1 MASEST
7 QETRRPERVGVYICH
22 CGGNISD
29 HVDVARVA
37 EEVQKIPGVVV
48 AHTNMFMCS
57 DPGQQLI
64 QEDIKSGKVDRVV
77 VASCA
82 PSLHELTFR
91 NAIKRADMSPYLYE
105 HANIREQVSW
115 VHAGEK
121 ATRKAATLVAAAVA
135 KARNLE
141 PLSPIRVD
149 ARRHATVIGG
159 GVAGLR
165 AALDLS
171 RRGIAVTLVEKTPF
185 LGGQVAKL
193 DRLVPTGET
202 AEAVIRQLSEAAL
215 SNPQIEICTCTQVIR
230 SEGYVGNFKLTLN
243 RRPPE
248 RSIQTAAAGGLDFN
262 ALAPGSFIP
271 FAGVFPEA
279 LPADGREWVLET
291 GVIVFATGFQPY
303 APQEGEYGYLKQPE
317 VITLPELIRQMAE
330 GHPSGRRLA
339 VGGREIRRV
348 AFIHCVGSRQIPGIH
363 EPGPDGRLNEYCSRT
378 CCSAILQAAVRIR
391 ETYPD
396 THVFEYYRDIRTYGR
411 GQEEVYD
418 RAAKANVIFFRYEPE
433 APPVVERAGG
443 KDFPLRI
450 RVNDTL
456 TFGEEL
462 TAEVDLVVLAVGM
475 EPSPIAELVEAL
487 KLPVGVDRFLQE
499 VHPKLRPVEVANTGI
514 LLAGTCQAPMDVGE
528 ACAAAQAAAAKGTSL
543 LVKGFV
549 ELDPF
554 VAEVRAE
561 LCTGHGACAGVCP
574 IEGAIT
580 LTEAADQGRKARVNP
595 ALCTGCGICVPEC
608 PENAIEVKGWTLK
621 QYEEMV
627 DAIVAG

>member
-1 MASEST
+1 MDSDSK
-7 QETRRPERVGVYICH
+7 QETQRPERVGVYICH

-29 HVDVARVA
+29 HVDVTRVA
-37 EEVQKIPGVVV
+37 EEVRKIPGVV
-48 AHTNMFMCS
+48 AARTNMFMCS
-57 DPGQQLI
+57 DPGQLLI

-91 NAIKRADMSPYLYE
+91 SAIKRADMNPFLYE

-121 ATRKAATLVAAAVA
+121 ATRKAATLVAAAIA
-135 KARNLE
+135 KAKNLE
-141 PLSPIRVD
+141 PLEPIRVD
-149 ARRHATVIGG
+149 ARRHVTVIGA

-185 LGGQVAKL
+185 LGGQVARL

-202 AEAVIRQLSEAAL
+202 GEAVIRQLSEAAL
-215 SNPQIEICTCTQVIR
+215 NNPQIEICTCTQVIR
-230 SEGYVGNFKLTLN
+230 SEGYVGNFKLSLSQ
-243 RRPPE
+243 RPPGRPGE
-248 RSIQTAAAGGLDFN
+248 TAGAGGVAFN
-262 ALAPGSFIP
+262 ELAPGSYIP
-271 FAGVFPEA
+271 FAGVYPVVVSSEA
-279 LPADGREWVLET
+279 REWIMET

-317 VITLPELIRQMAE
+317 VITLPELIRHMAE
-330 GHPSGRRLA
+330 GRPAGRRLT
-339 VGGREIRRV
+339 VGERKIRRV

-363 EPGPDGRLNEYCSRT
+363 EPGRDGQLNEYCSRT
-378 CCSAILQAAVRIR
+378 CCSATLQAAVRIR
-391 ETYPD
+391 ESYPD
-396 THVFEYYRDIRTYGR
+396 TQVFDYYRDIRTYGR
-411 GQEEVYD
+411 GQEEVYE

-433 APPVVERAGG
+433 APPVVERTGSR
-443 KDFPLRI
+443 DFPLRI
-450 RVNDTL
+450 RVRDTL

-475 EPSPIAELVEAL
+475 EPTPIQDLIDSL

-514 LLAGTCQAPMDVGE
+514 LLAGTCQAPMDVSE

-543 LVKGFV
+543 LIKGYV
-549 ELDPF
+549 EIDPF
-554 VAEVRAE
+554 VAEVHAE
-561 LCTGHGACAGVCP
+561 LCTGHGACADVCP
-574 IEGAIT
+574 MEGAIT
-580 LTEAADQGRKARVNP
+580 LTEAAGQGRKAQVNP
-595 ALCTGCGICVPEC
+595 ALCNGCGICVPEC
-608 PENAIEVKGWTLK
+608 PGKAIEVKGWTLK

-627 DAIVAG
+627 DAIVAA

>member
-1 MASEST
+1 MASDSQQQT
-7 QETRRPERVGVYICH
+7 QRPERVGVYICH

-29 HVDVARVA
+29 HVDVRRVA

-64 QEDIKSGKVDRVV
+64 QEDIKSGQVDQVV

-91 NAIKRADMSPYLYE
+91 SAIKRADMSPYLYE

-141 PLSPIRVD
+141 PLEPIRVD

-185 LGGQVAKL
+185 LGGQVARL

-202 AEAVIRQLSEAAL
+202 GEAVIRQLSEAVL
-215 SNPQIEICTCTQVIR
+215 NNPQIEICTCTQVTR
-230 SEGYVGNFKLTLN
+230 SEGYVGNFKLTLS
-243 RRPPE
+243 RRPPARPSE
-248 RSIQTAAAGGLDFN
+248 TAGAGSVAFN
-262 ALAPGSFIP
+262 ELAPGSYTP
-271 FAGVFPEA
+271 FAGVYPAAVPSEA
-279 LPADGREWVLET
+279 REWILET

-303 APQEGEYGYLKQPE
+303 APREGEYGYLKQTE
-317 VITLPELIRQMAE
+317 VVTLPELIRQMAE
-330 GHPSGRRLA
+330 GRPTGRRLTI
-339 VGGREIRRV
+339 GGREIRRV
-348 AFIHCVGSRQIPGIH
+348 AFVHCVGSRQIPGIH
-363 EPGPDGRLNEYCSRT
+363 EPGPDGQLNEYCSRT
-378 CCSAILQAAVRIR
+378 CCGATLQAAVRIR
-391 ETYPD
+391 ESYPD

-411 GQEEVYD
+411 GQEEYYE
-418 RAAKANVIFFRYEPE
+418 RASKANVIFFRYEPE
-433 APPVVERAGG
+433 APPVVERASG

-462 TAEVDLVVLAVGM
+462 SAEVDLVVLAVGM
-475 EPSPIAELVEAL
+475 EPSPILDLVEAM

-543 LVKGFV
+543 LIKGYV

-554 VAEVRAE
+554 VAEIHAE
-561 LCTGHGACAGVCP
+561 LCTGHGVCARVCP
-574 IEGAIT
+574 IEGAVT
-580 LTEAADQGRKARVNP
+580 LTAAADPGRKAWVNP

-608 PENAIEVKGWTLK
+608 PEKAIEVKGWTLK

-627 DAIVAG
+627 DAIVAD